1 MALWQ
6 MALLALV
13 VAWILQSAG
22 VWLQMRHY
30 QNTFGALRTQW
41 SDGVLGAGA
50 APGRLGKGV
59 IVLIVVDS
67 QRVVRRLCMMQGRSV
82 FSKFRERHDFD
93 GLEIAEVKSAVA
105 APAFERGV
113 GVAISKAIEQ
123 IEKVTASREASEA
136 AA

>member
-6 MALLALV
+6 IALLALV
-13 VAWILQSAG
+13 AAWLVQSAG

-30 QNTFGALRTQW
+30 QNTFSALRTQW

-59 IVLIVVDS
+59 IVLIVVDP
-67 QRVVRRLCMMQGRSV
+67 QQTVRRLCTMQGRSV
-82 FSKFRERHDFD
+82 FTQFKDRHDFD
-93 GLEIAEVKSAVA
+93 GFALSDVKSIVA
-105 APAFERGV
+105 SPGYERGL
-113 GVAISKAIEQ
+113 GIAISKAIEQ
-123 IEKVTASREASEA
+123 IEKVTASGEVARA